1 MKFQNFDNAYVE
13 RLRVG
18 DPRTQKHFVNYF
30 TELLNVK
37 LRTRLR
43 FPEDREDARQETFAR
58 VFAALRKKDG
68 IREPERIGPFVN
80 SVCNNVLRERYRA
93 PANESLETRHM
104 EIQDRTVDVTEL
116 IAHTQTQ
123 HKLRGILDEL
133 PERDRRIIREIFF
146 EERSRDRICREHG
159 ANRGYLRVLVH
170 RAKQAFKSQY
180 LKSVAISNRSRFETI
195 ARCPDGVH

>member
-1 MKFQNFDNAYVE
+1 MKFQNFDNAYLE
-13 RLRVG
+13 RLRGG

-37 LRTRLR
+37 LRSRLR
-43 FPEDREDARQETFAR
+43 SPEDREDASQETFVR

-68 IREPERIGPFVN
+68 IREPERIGAFVN

-93 PANESLETRHM
+93 PASESLEARHM
-104 EIQDRTVDVTEL
+104 EIRDRSVDVTEL
-116 IAHTQTQ
+116 IAHKQTQ

-133 PERDRRIIREIFF
+133 SERDRRIIREIFF
-146 EERSRDRICREHG
+146 EERSRDRVCREQG

-170 RAKQAFKSQY
+170 RAKQALKSQY
-180 LKSVAISNRSRFETI
+180 VRSVAISNRSRFQTI